1 MKRSLVLAISVLAL
15 TAAAQPLFA
24 AEADTP
30 SPRERAAQRERAP
43 ASQAARQAPQRDA
56 PAQSQSSSF
65 TGSQAGG
72 FGGGNAGGGGFADPV
87 FLCGQ
92 GLNTTF
98 IGLGSQP
105 PCPGVPYTY
114 PASHRI
120 QATGGGYYSY
130 SIPLFGWA
138 VIGVQGEVAA
148 GSIRSSNTQSNT
160 HPTGAPFGPDLAGR
174 LTSETYS
181 SSFNQ
186 GTNGSVL
193 FKFGVPIVNSG
204 IMIYGL
210 VGTTFARV
218 DGSYSY
224 TGTSCP
230 AIGPCTSAYGALN
243 WNQTRTGVAGGVG
256 VEWAYVP
263 GVVVK
268 LEYRYTGF
276 GNISQDVPITV
287 TSLTGLPCSGSFCNS
302 TAHIDITNLHFQ
314 TVRVAVG
321 LAF

>member
-1 MKRSLVLAISVLAL
+1 MKRSLLLAISVLAL
-15 TAAAQPLFA
+15 TAVSQPLFA
-24 AEADTP
+24 AETETP
-30 SPRERAAQRERAP
+30 APRERAAQRERAP
-43 ASQAARQAPQRDA
+43 ARQAARQPQRAA

-87 FLCGQ
+87 ALCGQ
-92 GLNTTF
+92 GLGAF
-98 IGLGSQP
+98 SGSFT
-105 PCPGVPYTY
+105 CPSVPFNFSSTRKI
-114 PASHRI
+114 S
-120 QATGGGYYSY
+120 ATGGGYYSY
-130 SIPLFGWA
+130 SIPIFGWA
-138 VIGVQGEVAA
+138 VIGVQGEIAA
-148 GSIRSSNTQSNT
+148 GSIRSSSTQSNA
-160 HPTGAPFGPDLAGR
+160 HPTGFPFGPDGAGR
-174 LTSETYS
+174 VTTETYS
-181 SSFNQ
+181 ADFNQ

-204 IMIYGL
+204 VMVYGL
-210 VGTTFARV
+210 VGTTFARI
-218 DGSYSY
+218 DGSYTY

-230 AIGPCTSAYGALN
+230 VIGPCTTAYGALN
-243 WNQTRTGVAGGVG
+243 WNQTRTGVAGGIG

-287 TSLTGLPCSGSFCNS
+287 TSLNGGPCSGSFCNA
-302 TAHIDITNLHFQ
+302 TAHIDINRLHFQ

-321 LAF
+321 LGF